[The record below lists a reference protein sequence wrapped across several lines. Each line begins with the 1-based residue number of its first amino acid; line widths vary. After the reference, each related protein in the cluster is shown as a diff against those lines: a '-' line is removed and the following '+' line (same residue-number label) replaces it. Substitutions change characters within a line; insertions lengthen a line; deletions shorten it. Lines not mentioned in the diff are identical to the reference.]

1 MPSLRIDGRPIFYA
15 ARGENGAPVVFVH
28 GTGSS
33 HLAWNG
39 QMAALA
45 KSTRAFAIDLPG
57 HGRSQGAGLNTVRGY
72 ADVICSFLDALS
84 LERAIIAGHSL
95 GGAIAQTLALENP
108 DRVLGL
114 ALVGTG
120 ARLRVL
126 PAFLGGMQDDFA
138 NTARQLN
145 EAEFAPGADA
155 RLKQLSEEQLLTC
168 DPGVVYGDLAACNAF
183 DILTRVS
190 DIRAPTLIVCGAEDR
205 MTPVKYSQYLAAHI
219 PQTQLRLIEGAGH
232 MVMVERPS
240 EVSRALLEWIHSIS
254 FS

>member
-1 MPSLRIDGRPIFYA
+1 MPTLQINERPIFYA
-15 ARGENGAPVVFVH
+15 ARGVNGGPIIFVH
-28 GTGSS
+28 GAGSS

-45 KSTRAFAIDLPG
+45 ESTRAYALDLPG
-57 HGRSQGAGLNTVRGY
+57 HGRSEGAGLKTVRGY

-95 GGAIAQTLALENP
+95 GGAIAQTLGLENP

-120 ARLRVL
+120 SRLRVL
-126 PAFLGGMQDDFA
+126 PAFLSGMQDDFS
-138 NTARQLN
+138 NTARQFN
-145 EAEFAPGADA
+145 EIEFAPGADA
-155 RLKQLSEEQLLTC
+155 RLKQLSEELLLSC
-168 DPGVVYGDLAACNAF
+168 DPRVVYGDLAACDAF
-183 DILTRVS
+183 DILLHVS
-190 DIRAPTLIVCGAEDR
+190 DIRAPTLIVCGVEDR

-232 MVMVERPS
+232 MVMIERPD
-240 EVSRALLEWIHSIS
+240 EVSRALLEWIPSVS